1 MIKMALKE
9 LESTLNNEELSL
21 NFEVSIKQ
29 ELENKRY
36 EYKSQ
41 LLKWD
46 SIAQE
51 LHNAHQGKQVL

>member
-51 LHNAHQGKQVL
+51 LHNAH